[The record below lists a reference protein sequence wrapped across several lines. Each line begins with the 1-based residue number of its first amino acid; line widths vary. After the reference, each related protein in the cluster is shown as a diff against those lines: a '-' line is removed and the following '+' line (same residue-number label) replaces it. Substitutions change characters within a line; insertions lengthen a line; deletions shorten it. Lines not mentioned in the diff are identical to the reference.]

1 MGTAAVAAD
10 RLRGVVQL
18 DRAVRAALQQQ
29 ASTPQASAPAVQETR
44 HRGASRLLRSLSA
57 WNPQTG
63 SPRSDLPRQELVTLR
78 ARSFDAIRNSPIARA
93 AILRSRTSIVGT
105 GLVCRPAVDFETLGI
120 TPDRAEEYNRQLR
133 AGWERWAEDPAE
145 CDIEAS
151 FDIYGLQALS
161 LMSAMAAGDVF
172 VLTPSELRHGGVNG
186 LKVQLIEAARI
197 CNPNDAADTAS
208 RADGIEVQGAMPVG
222 CWIRSTHP
230 GDNTDMRAPSWA
242 YYPFYGGETGR
253 RRVLQVWNDKDRPG
267 QLRGAPYLAPVL
279 EPLKQ
284 LDRYGDAELMA
295 AVISAM
301 FTVFIEKDAT
311 TYGEDG
317 GEPVPFGDEDAGGNI
332 ALGNAAVVDL
342 APGEKVHDTNPQRP
356 NVNFDPFFTAVV
368 KQIGAA
374 LEIPLDVLLLQF
386 NTSYSA
392 ARAAMLEAWRFFNL
406 RRWYLVQQ
414 FCQPLYGLLVDEE
427 VAAGRITLHGYAD
440 PIMRRA
446 WTRALW
452 IGPAKGSMDESREA
466 VAAKT
471 RIEIGVSNEAME
483 AAAMSGEDWNAIYAQ
498 RLREVNQR
506 KRDGLW
512 QGKTAPPT
520 APATAPRSDDA
531 AANPPAG
538 DDVDDATARPD
549 GAAQEQEQEQ

>member
-10 RLRGVVQL
+10 RLRGAVQL
-18 DRAVRAALQQQ
+18 DRAVHAAIQQH
-29 ASTPQASAPAVQETR
+29 AATPQASAPAVQETR
-44 HRGASRLLRSLSA
+44 HRGASRMLRSMAA

-105 GLVCRPAVDFETLGI
+105 GLVCRPAVDYETLGLMS
-120 TPDRAEEYNRQLR
+120 DRAEEYNRKLR
-133 AGWERWAEDPAE
+133 ASWERWAEDPAE

-161 LMSAMAAGDVF
+161 LMSAMAGGDVF
-172 VLTPSELRHGGVNG
+172 ALTPAELRHGGVNA
-186 LKVQLIEAARI
+186 LKIQLIEAARI
-197 CNPNDAADTAS
+197 SNPNDAADTAT
-208 RADGIEVQGAMPVG
+208 RADGIEVRGATPVG

-253 RRVLQVWNDKDRPG
+253 RRVMQVWNDKDRPG

-301 FTVFIEKDAT
+301 FTVFIEKSAETSGD
-311 TYGEDG
+311 DG
-317 GEPVPFGDEDAGGNI
+317 GEVSPFGDEDASGNI

-414 FCQPLYGLLVDEE
+414 FCQPLYGLLLDEE
-427 VAAGRITLHGYAD
+427 VAAGRISLPGYAD
-440 PIMRRA
+440 PILRRA

-452 IGPAKGSMDESREA
+452 IGPAKGSMDEGREA
-466 VAAKT
+466 KAAET
-471 RIEIGVSNEAME
+471 RINIGVSNEAME
-483 AAAMSGEDWNAIYAQ
+483 TAAMSGEDWNTVYAQ
-498 RLREVNQR
+498 RVREVNQR

-512 QGKTAPPT
+512 QEAG
-520 APATAPRSDDA
+520 APAA
-531 AANPPAG
+531 AAAHAAHPTEDTAVGVDPG
-538 DDVDDATARPD
+538 DDEAPARPD
-549 GAAQEQEQEQ
+549 DDGQQQEHDQ

>member
-10 RLRGVVQL
+10 RLRGAVQL
-18 DRAVRAALQQQ
+18 DRAVRAAIQQH
-29 ASTPQASAPAVQETR
+29 AATPQASAPGVQETR
-44 HRGASRLLRSLSA
+44 HRGASRMLRSMAA
-57 WNPQTG
+57 WNPRTG

-105 GLVCRPAVDFETLGI
+105 GLVCRPAVDYETLGLA
-120 TPDRAEEYNRQLR
+120 PDRAEEYNRKLR
-133 AGWERWAEDPAE
+133 ASWERWAEDPAE

-161 LMSAMAAGDVF
+161 LMSAMAGGDVF
-172 VLTPSELRHGGVNG
+172 ALTPAELRHGGVNA

-197 CNPNDAADTAS
+197 SNPNDAADTAT
-208 RADGIEVQGAMPVG
+208 RADGIEVRGATPVG

-253 RRVLQVWNDKDRPG
+253 RRVMQVWNDKDRPG

-301 FTVFIEKDAT
+301 FTVFIEKSAETSGD
-311 TYGEDG
+311 DG
-317 GEPVPFGDEDAGGNI
+317 GEVSPFGDEDASGNI

-414 FCQPLYGLLVDEE
+414 FCQPLYGLLLDEE
-427 VAAGRITLHGYAD
+427 VAAGRISLPGYAD
-440 PIMRRA
+440 PILRRA

-452 IGPAKGSMDESREA
+452 IGPAKGSMDEGREA
-466 VAAKT
+466 KAAET
-471 RIEIGVSNEAME
+471 RINIGVSNEAME
-483 AAAMSGEDWNAIYAQ
+483 TAAMSGEDWNTVYAQ
-498 RLREVNQR
+498 RVREVNQR

-512 QGKTAPPT
+512 QGTG
-520 APATAPRSDDA
+520 APAAAAAPAAHTTEDTATGVDPSDDEA
-531 AANPPAG
+531 P
-538 DDVDDATARPD
+538 VRPD
-549 GAAQEQEQEQ
+549 DDGQQQEHDQ

>member
-10 RLRGVVQL
+10 RLRGAVQL
-18 DRAVRAALQQQ
+18 DRAVHAAIQQH
-29 ASTPQASAPAVQETR
+29 AATPQASAPAVQETR
-44 HRGASRLLRSLSA
+44 HRGASRMLRSMAA

-105 GLVCRPAVDFETLGI
+105 GLVCRPAVDYETLGLA
-120 TPDRAEEYNRQLR
+120 PDRAEDYNRKLR
-133 AGWERWAEDPAE
+133 ASWERWAEDPAE

-161 LMSAMAAGDVF
+161 LMSAMAGGDVF
-172 VLTPSELRHGGVNG
+172 ALTPAELRHGGVNA

-197 CNPNDAADTAS
+197 SNPNDAADTAT
-208 RADGIEVQGAMPVG
+208 RADGIEVRGATPVG

-253 RRVLQVWNDKDRPG
+253 RRVMQVWNDKDRPG

-301 FTVFIEKDAT
+301 FTVFIEKSSETMGD
-311 TYGEDG
+311 DG
-317 GEPVPFGDEDAGGNI
+317 GEVSPFGDEDASGSI

-414 FCQPLYGLLVDEE
+414 FCQPLYGLLLDEE
-427 VAAGRITLHGYAD
+427 VAAGRISLPGYAD
-440 PIMRRA
+440 PILRRA

-452 IGPAKGSMDESREA
+452 IGPAKGSMDEGREA
-466 VAAKT
+466 KAAET
-471 RIEIGVSNEAME
+471 RINIGVSNEAME
-483 AAAMSGEDWNAIYAQ
+483 TAAMSGEDWNTVYAQ
-498 RLREVNQR
+498 RVREVNQR

-512 QGKTAPPT
+512 QEKG
-520 APATAPRSDDA
+520 APAAAGAPAAHATEDTATGVDPG
-531 AANPPAG
+531 G
-538 DDVDDATARPD
+538 DEATARPD
-549 GAAQEQEQEQ
+549 DGGQQQEHGQ